1 MDGSQV
7 GIPLHGTFQVQSA
20 DERTGG
26 SMIETTLGFF
36 TVLVCIGPSDRRWA
50 ERSITYQGIADAMA
64 EQWGAISAVE
74 VAA

>member
-1 MDGSQV
+1 
-7 GIPLHGTFQVQSA
+7 
-20 DERTGG
+20 
-26 SMIETTLGFF
+26 MIETTLGFF